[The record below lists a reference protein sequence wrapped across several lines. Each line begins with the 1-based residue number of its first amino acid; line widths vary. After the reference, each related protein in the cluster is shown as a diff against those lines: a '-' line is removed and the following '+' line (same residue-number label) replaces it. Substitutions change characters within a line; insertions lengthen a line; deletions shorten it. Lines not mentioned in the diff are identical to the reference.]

1 MAQLLHAAG
10 ESSDGSLEPG
20 TYAVALA
27 GGTGE
32 QLEILANNLEN
43 LKVPIHRVVESHGKY
58 AGQLMAIGVAP
69 GPKSIRGKFLS
80 SLPLIDMYRFPEY
93 ETARTDL
100 EFVKKMFSDRAEK
113 AEREL
118 KKERSLTTWQRIK
131 RWWNCRQVAE
141 AVK

>member
-32 QLEILANNLEN
+32 QLERLANNLEN

-93 ETARTDL
+93 DRARRDL

-113 AEREL
+113 AEKALEKEL
-118 KKERSLTTWQRIK
+118 RLSPWQRIR
-131 RWWNCRQVAE
+131 RWWSRPLVEVA
-141 AVK
+141 K